1 MMIMML
7 NDLFLSYL
15 FFQDL
20 LYYQVYVL
28 DLLSLDIVVR
38 FIIKRDGKDTACLV
52 VICCSIV
59 SKLYFPW

>member
-15 FFQDL
+15 FFQNL
-20 LYYQVYVL
+20 FYYQVYVL

-38 FIIKRDGKDTACLV
+38 FIIKRDEKDTLCLV
-52 VICCSIV
+52 VIWSCYV